1 MCSQVD
7 RCRLDIGHFELETVG
22 SIVSGTMRI
31 NLFDANVTGTLVTTK
46 GRVSFTTLTFS
57 SEHVFLI
64 DLMPE
69 GEEADLRI
77 RYVAEHGI
85 CNGRYL
91 PDTYMKN
98 PAPECFTTREKT
110 QLPRMSASTSR
121 ARRLR
126 RGLHAKTIGGPH
138 SGICYRRQLHSCES
152 STTCLGRLQ
161 QRCNHRAS
169 TGRKRIGAPRGSSS
183 LLAPILREELPFAP

>member
-91 PDTYMKN
+91 PDTYIKN

-110 QLPRMSASTSR
+110 HNYHVCQH
-121 ARRLR
+121 RLLEQ
-126 RGLHAKTIGGPH
+126 GDYAEAYTIGGPH